1 MMQQADKQKNAS
13 KQQGTNA
20 AVGVEE
26 QMKIAAW
33 EIYGAIGLVVFA
45 YTMYLLRKLKQRAKS
60 QEEER
65 RSNEDG
71 QKE

>member
-1 MMQQADKQKNAS
+1 
-13 KQQGTNA
+13 
-20 AVGVEE
+20 
-26 QMKIAAW
+26 MKIAAW

-65 RSNEDG
+65 RSKEDG
-71 QKE
+71 RKE